1 MVNKVLKES
10 EEKMKK
16 SVEVVRQEF
25 AKIRTGK
32 ATTALLDGIKAEYY
46 GSLLPL
52 NQMANISVADVH
64 TLVVQPWDK
73 SALQSIEKAILQS
86 ELGLNPINDGNIL
99 RIPIPPLTE
108 ERRKDLVKLCKK
120 FAEDGRIAVRNVR
133 RDAIEHLKRWKRKEH
148 LSEDDRK
155 LAEKEVQK
163 LTDKYIELI
172 NELLEHKEK
181 RLWKFNFS
189 ITD

>member
-1 MVNKVLKES
+1 MLNKVLKET

-32 ATTALLDGIKAEYY
+32 ATTTLLDGIKIEYY
-46 GSLLPL
+46 GSMVPL
-52 NQMANISVADVH
+52 NQLANISVADVH
-64 TLVVQPWDK
+64 TLVVRPWEKSTLQP
-73 SALQSIEKAILQS
+73 IEKAILQS

-133 RDAIEHLKRWKRKEH
+133 REALEHLKKMEKDEH

-155 LAEKEVQK
+155 IAEKEVQK

-172 NELLEHKEK
+172 NELLDHKEK
-181 RLWKFNFS
+181 E
-189 ITD
+189 IMEV

>member
-16 SVEVVRQEF
+16 SVEFVRQEF

-32 ATTALLDGIKAEYY
+32 ATTTLLEGIKAEYY
-46 GSLLPL
+46 GSVLPL
-52 NQMANISVADVH
+52 NQIANVSVADVH

-73 SALQSIEKAILQS
+73 SALQSIEKAILTS
-86 ELGLNPINDGNIL
+86 ELGLNPLNDGNVL

-120 FAEDGRIAVRNVR
+120 FAEEGRIAVRNIR
-133 RDAIEHLKRWKRKEH
+133 RDAIEHLKKMEKEEH

-155 LAEKEVQK
+155 RAENEVQK
-163 LTDKYIELI
+163 LTDKYIKLI
-172 NELLEHKEK
+172 DELLEHKEK
-181 RLWKFNFS
+181 E
-189 ITD
+189 IMEV